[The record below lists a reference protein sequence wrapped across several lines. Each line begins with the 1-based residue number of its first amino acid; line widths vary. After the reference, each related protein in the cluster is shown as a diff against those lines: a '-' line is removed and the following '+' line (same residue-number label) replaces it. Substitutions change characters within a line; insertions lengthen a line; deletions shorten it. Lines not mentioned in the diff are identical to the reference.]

1 MENNG
6 TAKKRR
12 DRLEVIN
19 AILDVALEG
28 AVKTRIMYRTN
39 VNFRQFE
46 DYVDPLL
53 EAGLVEVLDM
63 ENRTLYKTTEKG
75 KTLLA
80 RLRETSWIFNE
91 VNGQQTMNVPIIKKG
106 QAAYFIRR

>member
-6 TAKKRR
+6 VTKRRR
-12 DRLEVIN
+12 DRLEVVN
-19 AILDVALEG
+19 AILDIAIEG

-46 DYVDPLL
+46 DYIAGLL
-53 EAGLVEVLDM
+53 DAGLVEVLQT
-63 ENRTLYKTTEKG
+63 ESRRIYRTTDKG
-75 KTLLA
+75 KTLLS
-80 RLRETSWIFNE
+80 RLRETSWIFDE
-91 VNGQQTMNVPIIKKG
+91 IEDQETPSLPMIRKG

>member
-6 TAKKRR
+6 VIKKRR

-19 AILDVALEG
+19 AILDMAIDG

-46 DYVDPLL
+46 DYIADLL
-53 EAGLVEVLDM
+53 DAGLVEVLQT
-63 ENRTLYKTTEKG
+63 ESRRIYRTTEKG
-75 KTLLA
+75 KTLLS
-80 RLRETSWIFNE
+80 RLRETSWIFDE
-91 VNGQQTMNVPIIKKG
+91 IEDQETPSLPMIRKG

>member
-1 MENNG
+1 MENSG
-6 TAKKRR
+6 TIKKRR

-19 AILDVALEG
+19 AILDVAVEG

-46 DYVDPLL
+46 DYVDPLR
-53 EAGLVEVLDM
+53 EAGLVEVLNT
-63 ENRTLYKTTEKG
+63 ENRKVYRTTEKG

-91 VNGQQTMNVPIIKKG
+91 IDGQDTVNMPVIKKG
-106 QAAYFIRR
+106 HAAYFIRR

>member
-6 TAKKRR
+6 TIKKRR
-12 DRLEVIN
+12 DRLEVVN
-19 AILDVALEG
+19 AILDIAIEG

-46 DYVDPLL
+46 DYVDTLL
-53 EAGLVEVLDM
+53 GAGLVEVLDGGD
-63 ENRTLYKTTEKG
+63 RRIYKTTEKG
-75 KTLLA
+75 KVLLS

-91 VNGQQTMNVPIIKKG
+91 VENHEALSVPIIKKG
-106 QAAYFIRR
+106 HAAYFIRR

>member
-6 TAKKRR
+6 TVKKRR

-19 AILDVALEG
+19 AILDVAVEG
-28 AVKTRIMYRTN
+28 AVKTRIMYKTN

-46 DYVDPLL
+46 DYLDTLM
-53 EAGLVEVLDM
+53 EAGLLEILCTG
-63 ENRTLYKTTEKG
+63 NRKLYKTTEKG
-75 KTLLA
+75 KTLLD

-91 VNGQQTMNVPIIKKG
+91 AEEQDTLSVPIIRKDH
-106 QAAYFIRR
+106 ATYFIRR

>member
-1 MENNG
+1 MENNA
-6 TAKKRR
+6 TVKKRR

-46 DYVDPLL
+46 DYIDPLL
-53 EAGLVEVLDM
+53 EAGLVEISDT
-63 ENRTLYKTTEKG
+63 ERRKIYRTTEKG
-75 KTLLA
+75 KTLLS

-91 VNGQQTMNVPIIKKG
+91 IEGQETINAPIIRKG

>member
-6 TAKKRR
+6 TVKKRR

-19 AILDVALEG
+19 AILDVAVEG
-28 AVKTRIMYRTN
+28 AVKTRIMYKTN

-46 DYVDPLL
+46 DYLDTLMD
-53 EAGLVEVLDM
+53 AGLVEILELGTRKV
-63 ENRTLYKTTEKG
+63 YKTTEKG
-75 KTLLA
+75 KTLLS

-91 VNGQQTMNVPIIKKG
+91 GEGQETLNTPIIDKR
-106 QAAYFIRR
+106 QATYFIRR

>member
-6 TAKKRR
+6 VIKRRR

-19 AILDVALEG
+19 AILDIAVEG

-46 DYVDPLL
+46 DYVADLL
-53 EAGLVEVLDM
+53 DAGLVEVLQT
-63 ENRTLYKTTEKG
+63 ESRRIYRTTEKG
-75 KTLLA
+75 KTLLS
-80 RLRETSWIFNE
+80 RLKETSWIFNE
-91 VNGQQTMNVPIIKKG
+91 IEDQETPSLPMIRKG

>member
-1 MENNG
+1 MENNN
-6 TAKKRR
+6 AASRRR

-19 AILDVALEG
+19 AILDAALEG
-28 AVKTRIMYRTN
+28 AVKTRIMYKTN

-46 DYVDPLL
+46 DYANSLL
-53 EAGLVEVLDM
+53 GAGLVEMLDAQD
-63 ENRTLYKTTEKG
+63 RRVYKTTAKG

-80 RLRETSWIFNE
+80 RLRETSWIFSE
-91 VNGQQTMNVPIIKKG
+91 IEDRQTVNMPLIRKG

>member
-6 TAKKRR
+6 VIKKRR

-19 AILDVALEG
+19 AILDIAIEG

-46 DYVDPLL
+46 DYVTALL
-53 EAGLVEVLDM
+53 DAGLVEVL
-63 ENRTLYKTTEKG
+63 ETESRRIYRTTEKG
-75 KTLLA
+75 KILLS
-80 RLRETSWIFNE
+80 RLRETSWIFDE
-91 VNGQQTMNVPIIKKG
+91 IEDQETPSLPMIRKG
-106 QAAYFIRR
+106 HAAYFIRR

>member
-6 TAKKRR
+6 TVKKRR

-19 AILDVALEG
+19 AILDVAVEG
-28 AVKTRIMYRTN
+28 TVKTRIMYRTN

-46 DYVDPLL
+46 DYIDPLL
-53 EAGLVEVLDM
+53 EAGLVEILDKDS
-63 ENRTLYKTTEKG
+63 RKIYKTTEKG
-75 KTLLA
+75 KILLS

-91 VNGQQTMNVPIIKKG
+91 IEGQETINAPIIKKG

>member
-1 MENNG
+1 MIR
-6 TAKKRR
+6 KRR

-19 AILDVALEG
+19 AILDIAVEG

-46 DYVDPLL
+46 DYVDTLL
-53 EAGLVEVLDM
+53 EAGLVEILD
-63 ENRTLYKTTEKG
+63 EERRKIYKTTEKG
-75 KTLLA
+75 KTLLK
-80 RLRETSWIFNE
+80 RLKETSWIFNE
-91 VNGQQTMNVPIIKKG
+91 VERSETLNMPVIRKG

>member
-6 TAKKRR
+6 VIKRRR

-19 AILDVALEG
+19 AILDMAVDG

-46 DYVDPLL
+46 DYVAGLL
-53 EAGLVEVLDM
+53 DAGLVEVLQT
-63 ENRTLYKTTEKG
+63 ESRRIYRTTEKG
-75 KTLLA
+75 KTLLS
-80 RLRETSWIFNE
+80 RLRETSWIFDE
-91 VNGQQTMNVPIIKKG
+91 IEDQETPSLPMIRKG